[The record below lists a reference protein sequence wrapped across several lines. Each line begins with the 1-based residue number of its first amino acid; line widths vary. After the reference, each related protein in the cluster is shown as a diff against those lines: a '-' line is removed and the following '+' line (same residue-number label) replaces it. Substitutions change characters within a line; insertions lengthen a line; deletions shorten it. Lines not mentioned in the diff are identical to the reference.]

1 MGLISGLFELQRE
14 LTENLGGGATSGI
27 LPQGV
32 AVFDKDG
39 GKEKTGRCIYCS
51 DASLLTIYEVKGT
64 HHHYNNEMIANALLD
79 IANAL
84 KPSFK
89 KSGHTLQI
97 CMHHDRDRAKEIIND
112 LITPMTRAS
121 QNLGIDVGVV
131 TNNWGEVLEKYTAG
145 EYIYLALWTHP
156 NALVPAVLKEEM
168 KKRKLATVGQGQQNP
183 TKALSAL
190 RTMHA
195 TYVASMATALRGA
208 NLVFEELAPEAAVR
222 AMRMM
227 FDEEWTRSDWKP
239 WLLDKSGKTMA
250 SLPYTYS
257 YRELGS
263 EWIMPESLANQIA
276 PREAEIINNEM
287 IRIGSRI
294 HYPFMNKLMPQQIIG
309 FRAGFFNEA
318 ITQTYPWRMTFTIR
332 GGQGKEVINSA
343 LARVLQ
349 YFSGQNRKINQA
361 YEYMKEY
368 SEQADGTPV
377 GIQVSYDTWVDSPTI
392 TRDDIAKLRKQ
403 QAQFAGA
410 VQAWGTQ
417 EVSNITGDPY
427 PVLIST
433 IPGLNWRSP
442 APVTL
447 APIEEVF
454 QLLPLVDRAASP
466 WKSGLPLRTPD
477 GKLYPYSPMSTH
489 QAAWITFGVAP
500 MGSGKSVLANV
511 ENLAFVLNPD
521 LPDYP
526 YLSIIDVGPSS
537 SGLIK
542 MFRDLLPPDKKHYA
556 CEFLLD
562 NNTGQ
567 GINVFD
573 TGLGCRQPFSSH
585 HGFLVNFLTLLAT
598 PVSAKEPYDGIQA
611 FARTCLDAAYRITTE
626 KQPKIYKP
634 GMCPEVDEWIDHT
647 GFKTDKHTTWWELTD
662 VLFSNNQVLLATTA
676 QRYAVPLLEDIAQAS
691 TDPMLRKQYLQI
703 KMPTGEM
710 LPDYF
715 NRRIHEAIDTYPV
728 LRSYTKFDIGDARI
742 VSIDL
747 DRFKGQGAEGA
758 KTMAIMFMVCQQVM
772 AGRYYQDWSDLN
784 VVPKAYQEY
793 HKKQIKHMKDL
804 PKRLVMDEV
813 HRITTNGGVV
823 AQQFVSDICTRARE
837 SRKWGVSFAMW
848 TQMYNDIPKEIVEL
862 TTTLYVLGAGTAEG
876 AKEIAQIYDMTPE
889 IASAIFS
896 LPPPGPQGSS
906 MLALYRTKDGL
917 PYYHILTLT
926 IGLYMLWALSST
938 KNERNIRD
946 ALTREFGFG
955 KALDIL
961 VKLYPRNISKIIEE
975 RQRDKAKRGEG
986 GDVVDEIIAECI
998 KYGKEH

>member
-1 MGLISGLFELQRE
+1 MGLINSIFNLQRE
-14 LTENLGGGATSGI
+14 LTELCGGGAISGI
-27 LPQGV
+27 MPQGV
-32 AVFDKDG
+32 ATFEDK
-39 GKEKTGRCIYCS
+39 GKSSRCIYCS
-51 DASLLTIYEVKGT
+51 DASLLTLFEISGT
-64 HHHYNNEMIANALLD
+64 HHHYNSQMISESLLGVANSV
-79 IANAL
+79 
-84 KPSFK
+84 KPSMK
-89 KSGHTLQI
+89 KQGHTIQI
-97 CMHHDRDRAKEIIND
+97 GMHHDRNRAKN
-112 LITPMTRAS
+112 LIAGLISPMSRAS
-121 QNLGIDVGVV
+121 QNLGIDVSVI
-131 TNNWGEVLEKYTAG
+131 TNDWAQVLEKYTAG
-145 EYIYLALWTHP
+145 EYIYIALWTHP
-156 NALVPAVLKEEM
+156 NSLVPAELKDAL
-168 KKRKLATVGQGQQNP
+168 KKRKLAAVGQGQQNP
-183 TKALSAL
+183 TRVLDAMRAE
-190 RTMHA
+190 HA
-195 TYVASMATALRGA
+195 TFIASIGTALRGA
-208 NLVFEELAPEAAVR
+208 NLVFRELQPEIAAR

-227 FDEEWTRSDWKP
+227 FDEEWTRLDWKP
-239 WLLDKSGKTMA
+239 WLAENGTKTMA
-250 SLPYTYS
+250 SCPGTYS
-257 YRELGS
+257 FEELGT
-263 EWIMPESLANQIA
+263 EWIMPESLANQIV

-287 IRIGSRI
+287 VRIGSRI

-309 FRAGFFNEA
+309 FRQGFFNEA
-318 ITQTYPWRMTFTIR
+318 ITETYPWRITFTIR
-332 GGQGKEVINSA
+332 GGQKPEILNSA
-343 LARVLQ
+343 LARVLH

-361 YEYMKEY
+361 YEYMREY
-368 SEQADGTPV
+368 AESEDGTPV
-377 GIQVSYDTWVDSPTI
+377 GVQVSYDTWVDTAHPTK
-392 TRDDIAKLRKQ
+392 DDLAQLRKQ

-410 VQAWGTQ
+410 IQAWGTQ
-417 EVSNITGDPY
+417 EVTNITGDPY
-427 PVLIST
+427 PVLISS

-442 APVTL
+442 SPVTL
-447 APIEEVF
+447 APLEDVF

-542 MFRDLLPPDKKHYA
+542 MFHDLLPPDKKHYA

-562 NNTGQ
+562 NNTGN

-573 TGLGCRQPFSSH
+573 TGLGCRRPFASH
-585 HGFLVNFLTLLAT
+585 HDFLVNFLTLLAT

-611 FARTCLDAAYRITTE
+611 FARTCLDAAYRVAME

-634 GMCPEVDEWIDHT
+634 AMCPEVDEWIERTSYAIDNCT
-647 GFKTDKHTTWWELTD
+647 SWWELTD
-662 VLFSNNQVLLATTA
+662 ALFADGQTRTALKA

-691 TDPMLRKQYLQI
+691 TDNMLRKQYVQI
-703 KMPTGEM
+703 RMPTGEI

-715 NRRIHEAIDTYPV
+715 NRRIHEAIETYPV
-728 LRSYTKFDIGDARI
+728 LRSPTKFDIGDARI

-747 DRFKGQGAEGA
+747 DRFKAQGAEGA
-758 KTMAIMFMVCQQVM
+758 KTMAVMFMVCQQVM

-784 VVPKAYQEY
+784 IVPEMYRDY
-793 HKKQIKHMKDL
+793 HKRQIKHLKDL
-804 PKRLVMDEV
+804 PKRLCMDEV

-848 TQMYNDIPKEIVEL
+848 TQMYQDIPKEIVEL

-876 AKEIAQIYDMTPE
+876 AKEIAKIYDMTPE
-889 IASAIFS
+889 IANAIFS

-938 KNERNIRD
+938 KNERNVRD
-946 ALTREFGFG
+946 ALTKEFGFG

-961 VKLYPRNISKIIEE
+961 VKLYPRNISQIIEE

-986 GDVVDEIIAECI
+986 GDVVDEIVAECI
-998 KYGKEH
+998 KYGRENL